1 MSEVER
7 GIRRKDT
14 QKKSDSHRWNWELL
28 EVNQERR
35 GRYLK
40 GQIFVCRERNVL
52 LPSRTH
58 AFLFFFFFLSAERE
72 KRNHDVD
79 FRGLTTPTWSPIFN
93 FFQISTWPPCTSTV
107 TRSEKQARANWSGR
121 NKWRRVKKTLN
132 RSTLCAAVPA
142 KQSSLT
148 NCARRPRSA
157 LLDRANRFDIHQ
169 YTWQHRELTWQTR
182 LNPFLLKP
190 LRLSLVRCY
199 AFRWPCTGKCQHTAE
214 GFDLLMINLRDF
226 YHCHEQQ
233 QPQQPPL
240 NYLYSSGEKNRPGFF
255 FFNVCTRSE

>member
-1 MSEVER
+1 MH
-7 GIRRKDT
+7 T
-14 QKKSDSHRWNWELL
+14 HTHRAQL
-28 EVNQERR
+28 
-35 GRYLK
+35 
-40 GQIFVCRERNVL
+40 F
-52 LPSRTH
+52 
-58 AFLFFFFFLSAERE
+58 FLFILFYLSIPPCGRIGITTLTSAASLRPPGRPFLIFF
-72 KRNHDVD
+72 
-79 FRGLTTPTWSPIFN
+79 
-93 FFQISTWPPCTSTV
+93 STWPPCTSTV